1 MQIARSLVF
10 QWNPVG
16 GLNLENKKISPVCE
30 KLIGCLPNSVAS
42 DEYDEIGILK
52 LVNDSN
58 MAIIIWAMIKKDKV
72 LNIVLRFSTLLEK
85 EIKLSIIIIP
95 QIMYV
100 YMIYVHKSSWKS
112 LIPLSS

>member
-1 MQIARSLVF
+1 MAKSLVF

-16 GLNLENKKISPVCE
+16 GLKDEYKKIFSNPE
-30 KLIGCLPNSVAS
+30 KLIGSLPKSVAK

-58 MAIIIWAMIKKDKV
+58 KAIVIWAMIKKDKV
-72 LNIVLRFSTLLEK
+72 LNILLRFLTLLEK

-95 QIMYV
+95 QTR
-100 YMIYVHKSSWKS
+100 
-112 LIPLSS
+112 

>member
-16 GLNLENKKISPVCE
+16 GLNLEYKKTSSNPE
-30 KLIGCLPNSVAS
+30 KLIGSLPKSMAK

-85 EIKLSIIIIP
+85 EIKLSIIVIP
-95 QIMYV
+95 QIM
-100 YMIYVHKSSWKS
+100 
-112 LIPLSS
+112 